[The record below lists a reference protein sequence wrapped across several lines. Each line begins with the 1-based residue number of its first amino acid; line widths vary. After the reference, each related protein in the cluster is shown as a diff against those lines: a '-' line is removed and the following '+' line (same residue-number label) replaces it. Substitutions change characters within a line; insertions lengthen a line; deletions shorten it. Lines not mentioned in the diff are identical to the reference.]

1 MNQTISLFQISSNT
15 DFPFSP
21 GDYSKFKFGDSSIG
35 KSFGKALAN
44 KFIESYLINE
54 VNDKQFIAYSSPYQF
69 IPTATMTMF
78 EEFVFQTNKWLIDNN
93 RPILDTCRIYRNNTY
108 SQDYGELSAL
118 ERLNLI
124 GSDLFYMD
132 RNRALGKTLLLL
144 DDIKI
149 TGSHEFVIKRTLES
163 LKIKQE
169 AVFLYFAELV
179 NLDINPNFENF
190 LNYFTI
196 KSLSDLLVLMQTKH
210 FVFNTRAVK
219 YILSSN
225 SEDLTSFLSQL
236 ADYQIVNIYNL
247 ALSNN
252 YYAIPPFKK
261 NMLHL
266 RTFING

>member
-1 MNQTISLFQISSNT
+1 MKQTISLFKISSSTN
-15 DFPFSP
+15 FPFSP
-21 GDYSKFKFGDSSIG
+21 SDYSKFKFGDSSIG

-54 VNDKQFIAYSSPYQF
+54 VHDKKFIAYSSPYQF

-108 SQDYGELSAL
+108 SQDYGELSAV

-132 RNRALGKTLLLL
+132 PNRAFGKTLLML

-149 TGSHEFVIKRTLES
+149 TGSHEFVIKSTLES
-163 LKIKQE
+163 LKIKEE

-179 NLDINPNFENF
+179 NLEINPNFENF
-190 LNYFTI
+190 LNYFTV
-196 KSLSDLLVLMQTKH
+196 KSLSDLLVLMQQKH
-210 FVFNTRAVK
+210 FVFNTRSVK

-225 SEDLTSFLSQL
+225 YDDFVSFLSQL
-236 ADYQIVNIYNL
+236 TEYQIVTIYNL
-247 ALSNN
+247 AISNN
-252 YYAIPPFKK
+252 YLAISSFKK

-266 RTFING
+266 RINFIG